1 MQSPVSQKPTEVK
14 ALALSKQGL
23 LYAGDDHGNLV
34 EWAPNF
40 KLNAR
45 FSMNLNEKILFKIK
59 KFTFSA
65 FKLKIA
71 WKNCFKSTWVECLK
85 INLLFQGHM
94 KILL

>member
-1 MQSPVSQKPTEVK
+1 MQLILLQSPVNQKPTEVK

-45 FSMNLNEKILFKIK
+45 FSMNLYAKFYFKIIQ
-59 KFTFSA
+59 FTFST
-65 FKLKIA
+65 FKLKR
-71 WKNCFKSTWVECLK
+71 N
-85 INLLFQGHM
+85 
-94 KILL
+94 